1 MTIETKALDQAW
13 SDVVK
18 VAKFCL
24 SCFGVAASSYVVAY
38 NLNMT
43 KYNFPNVTGPKDKDS
58 ISIF

>member
-24 SCFGVAASSYVVAY
+24 SCFGVIGCGYVVAY

-43 KYNFPNVTGPKDKDS
+43 GYKFPNFAGPKS
-58 ISIF
+58 